1 MWIMGCAPFLG
12 RTRNLW
18 RKAPARLEGAEFSQL
33 VARYAQRQI
42 SLDTFLAQAAQ
53 TARLMQGE

>member
-1 MWIMGCAPFLG
+1 MQNAWLE
-12 RTRNLW
+12 
-18 RKAPARLEGAEFSQL
+18 APARLEGAEISQL

-53 TARLMQGE
+53 TARLKQGE